1 MSYLSAP
8 QTTFVLPF
16 VGVTIGQPRLPK
28 PVPLPFGIAVAFV
41 LLINKRGGKMVKGL
55 RLTESKIITQRETG
69 VWGKML
75 QLGFSQT
82 LAPPRLLGTLLESV
96 DALLQEQ
103 V

>member
-1 MSYLSAP
+1 
-8 QTTFVLPF
+8 
-16 VGVTIGQPRLPK
+16 
-28 PVPLPFGIAVAFV
+28 
-41 LLINKRGGKMVKGL
+41 MVKGL